1 MFGLFKKVSK
11 VKQIL
16 GALLVLG
23 LLSWV
28 GIEGALIGGLI
39 IYGMYKMIKK
49 FGITSRLK
57 KFVTKKNLFRLALGM
72 FALYVIDTFGFK
84 NVMSV
89 TIGAVG
95 YYANKKY
102 DVKVKIL
109 KLKQLVLN

>member
-1 MFGLFKKVSK
+1 MLRMFKKVSK
-11 VKQIL
+11 VKQML

-28 GIEGALIGGLI
+28 GIEGALVGGLV
-39 IYGMYKMIKK
+39 IYGMYKLTKKLGIK
-49 FGITSRLK
+49 SRLRSL
-57 KFVTKKNLFRLALGM
+57 VTKKNLFRLALGG
-72 FALYVIDTFGFK
+72 FALYVIDTFGFE

-95 YYANKKY
+95 YYTYKKY
-102 DVKVKIL
+102 DVKVKIS

>member
-1 MFGLFKKVSK
+1 MFGMLKKVSK

-28 GIEGALIGGLI
+28 GIEGALIGGLFI
-39 IYGMYKMIKK
+39 LGMYKAIKK

-57 KFVTKKNLFRLALGM
+57 RIVTKKNVFRLALGVL
-72 FALYVIDTFGFK
+72 AYYVIDTFGFD

-89 TIGAVG
+89 TIGSVG
-95 YYANKKY
+95 YYAYKKY
-102 DVKVKIL
+102 EVKVKLL